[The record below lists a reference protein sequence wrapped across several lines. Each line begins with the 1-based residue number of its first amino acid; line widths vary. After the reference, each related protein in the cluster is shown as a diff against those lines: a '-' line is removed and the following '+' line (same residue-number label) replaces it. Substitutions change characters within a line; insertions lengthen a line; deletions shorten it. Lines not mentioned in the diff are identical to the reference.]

1 VSVIRCLVSLIA
13 CLVSLIMRPG
23 ERYCAFG
30 EFHVQSGFN
39 HDCEFN
45 QCVQ

>member
-1 VSVIRCLVSLIA
+1 VFGEFNL
-13 CLVSLIMRPG
+13 RPG

-30 EFHVQSGFN
+30 EFHVSLGLITIV
-39 HDCEFN
+39 EFN